1 MGTSQ
6 SSNGSP
12 GGVPMVPPW
21 VPEIP
26 TPPLAEVPEDGTP
39 AEVDPAKSPI
49 AVPQMPTPMAPAGR
63 FGGARL
69 NLGSYSKSGDRA
81 SMRRGIGQYVRKGYG
96 GSATATRRFG
106 RTVQIANLLHTA
118 LSGPIAG
125 NPFTAPGGRLDPSLM
140 SGRSAD
146 DVMDAVVEAIQPV
159 DGTQDAEASRAAIKD
174 ALADVL
180 TRFPNADLLN
190 MEDQHRE
197 LAIER
202 YVAGDVFRRIDL
214 DLGKAIREKAPNATI
229 GLSRLKEVREY
240 VRETVAAA
248 FRKLRELGQQIATGR
263 ITQIVQSA
271 LRETLN
277 VFEGYAE

>member
-1 MGTSQ
+1 MRDLILVRIQNPVTEQACG
-6 SSNGSP
+6 
-12 GGVPMVPPW
+12 
-21 VPEIP
+21 
-26 TPPLAEVPEDGTP
+26 AE
-39 AEVDPAKSPI
+39 
-49 AVPQMPTPMAPAGR
+49 
-63 FGGARL
+63 
-69 NLGSYSKSGDRA
+69 LGNT
-81 SMRRGIGQYVRKGYG
+81 VRKGYG

-125 NPFTAPGGRLDPSLM
+125 NPFTDHSADTILSLM
-140 SGRSAD
+140 AGRSAD

-159 DGTQDAEASRAAIKD
+159 DGTQDAEACRAAIKD
-174 ALADVL
+174 SLADVL
-180 TRFPNADLLN
+180 TRFPNADFTQHG
-190 MEDQHRE
+190 DQHRE

-202 YVAGDVFRRIDL
+202 YVAADVFRRIDL